1 MASRRGLALARRIWN
16 WNPHSA
22 EQREFMLCEARVK
35 TAACGRRWGKTES
48 VAVDVALF
56 ALEEPGTTQLI
67 TAPTADQTGIM
78 MGEVSRRLNAVP
90 GLISCFTERKS
101 PYWEIV
107 FHDGAGLREPTRIL
121 SRTAGPTGRG
131 LRGRKAHRVIEDE
144 AAFIADAIN
153 DNVITPLLADYN
165 GQLIK
170 TSTPDGVGD
179 HFHKTFLLGQDPANA
194 RYASFQFPTASNP
207 YISAEYLANEE
218 ATKPELVFAQEY
230 RAQFLDREGAVFR
243 KIMACAVATWQNERQ
258 AGKRGVFDEYVFGV
272 DWGRTGDFTVI
283 AVFDVSTREL
293 VHLDRFNQIDW
304 SLQRTRLKA
313 LYERFQ
319 PVAII
324 AEANSIGQPQIEA
337 LQADGLPVLPFTTT
351 NASKAELVDTLAL
364 SFERQ
369 DIAILDDPTLTSE
382 LMAYQAKKLP
392 SGLLQYGAPE
402 GQHDDTVIAL
412 GLAVWGASNSGVE
425 IAPTLWN

>member
-1 MASRRGLALARRIWN
+1 MATRRGLELARRIWQ
-16 WNPHSA
+16 WQPHSIQ
-22 EQREFMLCEARVK
+22 QRDFMLCPARVK
-35 TAACGRRWGKTES
+35 TAACGRRWGKSES
-48 VAVDVALF
+48 TAVDIALF
-56 ALEEPGTTQLI
+56 ALEEPGTTQII
-67 TAPTADQTGIM
+67 TAPTADQTGII

-90 GLISCFTERKS
+90 GLPVSFSEKKS

-107 FHDGAGLREPTRIL
+107 FHDSHALREPTRII

-153 DNVITPLLADYN
+153 DNVITPLLADYD

-179 HFHKTFLLGQDPANA
+179 HFHKTFLLGLEQTNP

-207 YISAEYLANEE
+207 YISPAYLANEE

-230 RAQFLDREGAVFR
+230 LARFLDREGAVFR
-243 KIMACAVATWQNERQ
+243 KVMACATATLQTERQ
-258 AGKRGVFDEYVFGV
+258 RDKRGVWDEYVFGV

-283 AVFDVSTREL
+283 GVFDMTTREL
-293 VHLDRFNQIDW
+293 VALDRFNQIDFA
-304 SLQRTRLKA
+304 LQRTRLKA

-319 PVAII
+319 PVVIV
-324 AEANSIGQPQIEA
+324 AEANSIGQPNIEA
-337 LQADGLPVLPFTTT
+337 LQADNLPVQPFTTS
-351 NASKAELVDTLAL
+351 NASKAEIVDTLAL
-364 SFERQ
+364 AFERQ
-369 DIAILDDPTLTSE
+369 DIAILDDPVLTAE
-382 LMAYQAKKLP
+382 LMSYQAKKLP
-392 SGLLQYGAPE
+392 SGLLQYGAPD

-412 GLAVWGASNSGVE
+412 ALSVWGASHAGVST
-425 IAPTLWN
+425 APSIW